1 MKLRP
6 EEHDIRVKLEE
17 ECQRRTKLLDAQTDK
32 APRNEPPRNEP
43 PQAMHDASA
52 RAWQTEAQQAIH
64 DASAGAKSTA
74 KRSDKPAEET
84 MAKVELMVG
93 RKRKIVDLPVTSTML
108 QIIESFGKRILGDS
122 CVVLHDNQKQDLD
135 RTLSQLP
142 GEAPWRLV
150 FQKNDA

>member
-52 RAWQTEAQQAIH
+52 R
-64 DASAGAKSTA
+64 
-74 KRSDKPAEET
+74 EET

>member
-32 APRNEPPRNEP
+32 
-43 PQAMHDASA
+43 
-52 RAWQTEAQQAIH
+52 AWQTEAQQAIH